1 MQTVKPSNKILEML
15 KKCSKEYILAVER
28 DEEDYVILNTYLNLL
43 NTLTREYLKYKR
55 KCM

>member
-1 MQTVKPSNKILEML
+1 MNPSDKILEML

-55 KCM
+55 KGM